1 MASLSDEGP
10 TTDGGIVVDTSA
22 VVALTLDEPAATAVQ
37 RQLEAA
43 SSRSMA
49 GATVVELGMVLI
61 GRVGDEGQRRL
72 DRFLDDAEVDVV
84 PFDERLAML
93 ALDGFRRFGKGR
105 HPAALNLGDCFTYAL
120 ALDRG
125 EPILCT
131 GQDFRRSDVAVVD
144 LGPSA

>member
-22 VVALTLDEPAATAVQ
+22 VVALTLDGPAATAVQ